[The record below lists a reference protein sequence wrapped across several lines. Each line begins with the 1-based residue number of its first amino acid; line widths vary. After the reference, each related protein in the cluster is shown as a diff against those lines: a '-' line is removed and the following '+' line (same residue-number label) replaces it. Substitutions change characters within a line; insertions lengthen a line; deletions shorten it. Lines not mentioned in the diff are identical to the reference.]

1 MRLYRNAKIIIG
13 IISVI
18 LLTTAGYAQ
27 VDSYPQ
33 PPFLINIP
41 TAGSLERG
49 SYATELRMMPD
60 GGVLAGVDIGLT
72 SQFMLGVSYG
82 GSHIIGEDS
91 IQWNPQPGVQVKYRL
106 FDETMKFPAVALGFN
121 SQGYHQYI
129 ERQDR
134 YTLKSSGFYVA
145 LSKNYQFLGNL
156 GLHAGINYSLEDGDG
171 DNDPNIFAGID
182 KDINR
187 EISIMVEY
195 DAALNDNETDTE
207 NAGEIT
213 QELGRG
219 RGYLNAALRW
229 TFAEKFH
236 IEFDV
241 NNLLKN
247 RQSGDTV
254 PLPSRELKI
263 VYIEYF

>member
-1 MRLYRNAKIIIG
+1 MGLYKRYIFIIG
-13 IISVI
+13 MI
-18 LLTTAGYAQ
+18 LLLGYFTPTKAQ
-27 VDSYPQ
+27 VESYPQ

-41 TAGSLERG
+41 TAGSLDRG
-49 SYATELRMMPD
+49 SYATELRMMPE

-91 IQWNPQPGVQVKYRL
+91 VGWNPQPGVQVKYRL
-106 FDETMKFPAVALGFN
+106 FDESMKFPAVAVGFN
-121 SQGYHQYI
+121 SQGYHEYI
-129 ERQDR
+129 RSLDR

-156 GLHAGINYSLEDGDG
+156 GLHAGANYSLENGDG
-171 DNDPNIFAGID
+171 DSDPNLFFGID

-187 EISIMVEY
+187 EISLMVEY
-195 DAALNDNETDTE
+195 NAALNDNES
-207 NAGEIT
+207 GSGI

-219 RGYLNAALRW
+219 YGYLNAAVRW
-229 TFAEKFH
+229 TFAQKFH

-241 NNLLKN
+241 NNLLQN
-247 RQSGDTV
+247 RQYGDST

>member
-1 MRLYRNAKIIIG
+1 MKFIRTSLVLTFL
-13 IISVI
+13 S
-18 LLTTAGYAQ
+18 LLFITGEPVQAQ
-27 VDSYPQ
+27 TEAYPQ
-33 PPFLINIP
+33 PPFLVNIP

-49 SYATELRMMPD
+49 SYAVELRMMPD
-60 GGVLAGVDIGLT
+60 GGVLSGVGIGLT
-72 SQFMLGVSYG
+72 RQFMLGVSYG
-82 GSHIIGEDS
+82 GTHIIGEDTV
-91 IQWNPQPGVQVKYRL
+91 QWNPQPGVQVKYRL

-121 SQGYHQYI
+121 SQGYHGYI
-129 ERQDR
+129 TSLDR
-134 YTLKSSGFYVA
+134 YELKSSGFYVA

-156 GLHAGINYSLEDGDG
+156 GVHAGMNYSLEDGDG

-195 DAALNDNETDTE
+195 EAAFNDNE
-207 NAGEIT
+207 AGTASIEELT
-213 QELGRG
+213 QG

-241 NNLLKN
+241 NNLLENKQKN
-247 RQSGDTV
+247 GQT